1 MKNTNM
7 MNSQE
12 LELVVY
18 QQDKD
23 WSEDSIR
30 SLKKIL
36 DEWALNFCQKNRL
49 SYASCKDRVNNL
61 MGAVLIKGGGEIEEG
76 GHFEEM
82 VLEKMQNGMY
92 QRQKIINLGWESLEA
107 KKNDFRIFEDL
118 GISPLT
124 VREVEIELSDAL
136 VAWPVK
142 TEGLLS
148 EMEERN
154 EMLKR
159 VEKLMFP
166 DGFIGMDGRQRELLP
181 YQRAVFARGLILK
194 CALEISKVKTEIDPL
209 FFDEGILRML
219 FDFQAKTGVKRIEKL
234 NSLASE
240 LLTKRLAA
248 EDGRMFNDLGKQGWE
263 RIATCQKF
271 SNGFENDPVKW
282 QRIKSIL
289 TGWLPID
296 PTLVGAR
303 FGVGSDK
310 PTIWRSPEKVGSTM
324 VASESDL
331 LSAMWV
337 AKQGAVS
344 SKWGNEISH
353 GLSTWKRYK
362 SERKSLPK
370 RIAFLEERQ
379 KVINGE
385 IGDRDDPN
393 DFKFFTVKVE
403 KARAYAAE
411 RILRYYEKVL
421 SSEKKVREMLKVD
434 RWGDPKL
441 LLIYTRDSL
450 ESEYSQLYQRAVGD
464 GVRDNVVK
472 RTETLEQMKNLRQK
486 IKEVRGLIEDGA
498 SLKEIGSKGYLASLP
513 LLAGA
518 VLPEELH
525 YREVLGRKEKY
536 LKDALD
542 LVNAYR
548 SASGGFYFEI
558 PPKAKFGSL
567 VQKLKKEPKFKGPLE
582 KFGRVTKTGRLEYFL
597 DKLEVNMNNPFVPW
611 DICVDEKLSVLMEL
625 VKRRT
630 NVACAILYYPS
641 QALELERA
649 REGVKA
655 ARSKRDLIELYEK
668 KVTIE
673 EDLEF
678 ARERYAKLESDFV
691 EEMSK
696 LGFTMES

>member
-7 MNSQE
+7 RSSQE
-12 LELVVY
+12 LKLAVY
-18 QQDKD
+18 EQDKD

-36 DEWALNFCQKNRL
+36 DELALNFCQKNRL

-82 VLEKMQNGMY
+82 VLEKIQDGMY
-92 QRQKIINLGWESLEA
+92 QRQKIVNLGWERLEA
-107 KKNDFRIFEDL
+107 KKNDFRIFVDL
-118 GISPLT
+118 GISPSM
-124 VREVEIELSDAL
+124 VKEVEIELGEAL
-136 VAWPVK
+136 VAWPEK
-142 TEGLLS
+142 TEKLLI
-148 EMEERN
+148 EVEERN
-154 EMLKR
+154 ETLKR
-159 VEKLMFP
+159 VEVLMFP
-166 DGFIGMDGRQRELLP
+166 EGFIGADGKKRELLP

-194 CALEISKVKTEIDPL
+194 YALEIGKIKGEIDPL
-209 FFDEGILRML
+209 FFDEKALRLL
-219 FDFQAKTGVKRIEKL
+219 FDSHEKL
-234 NSLASE
+234 GVVKIERLNRLASE
-240 LLTKRLAA
+240 LVSKRLML
-248 EDGRMFNDLGKQGWE
+248 DNGKMFEDLGRQGWE

-271 SNGFENDPVKW
+271 SSGFENDPVRW
-282 QRIKSIL
+282 QRIKNIF
-289 TGWLPID
+289 TGCLPID

-310 PTIWRSPEKVGSTM
+310 PTIWRSPEKVGLIM

-353 GLSTWKRYK
+353 GLSAWKRYK

-370 RIAFLEERQ
+370 RITYLEERQ

-385 IGDRDDPN
+385 IGDREDPN
-393 DFKFFTVKVE
+393 DFKFFTLRVE

-411 RILRYYEKVL
+411 RMLRYYEKVL
-421 SSEKKVREMLKVD
+421 SSEKKVREMLKIGRD
-434 RWGDPKL
+434 GDPKL

-450 ESEYSQLYQRAVGD
+450 ESEYSQLYQRAVGN

-486 IKEVRGLIEDGA
+486 IKEVRRLIEDGA
-498 SLKEIGSKGYLASLP
+498 SLKEIGSKGYLASSP
-513 LLAGA
+513 LLVGA

-597 DKLEVNMNNPFVPW
+597 DKLEDNMNNPFVPW
-611 DICVDEKLSVLMEL
+611 DICVDQKLNVLMEL

-668 KVTIE
+668 KEAIE
-673 EDLEF
+673 SDLEF

-696 LGFTMES
+696 LGFTMKS